1 MATLQS
7 LLSKYE
13 SLKSAWEKKNLS
25 ECGKLLAEFKV
36 QLLIY
41 FIFNIGCFF
50 LSLAICTFLHCYPGL
65 LSMEKYFRI
74 AGGAGQMWKWG
85 RVSSD

>member
-36 QLLIY
+36 QLLLHFRLKICCYLLQY
-41 FIFNIGCFF
+41 FFCIIISGKM
-50 LSLAICTFLHCYPGL
+50 LS
-65 LSMEKYFRI
+65 
-74 AGGAGQMWKWG
+74 
-85 RVSSD
+85 

>member
-36 QLLIY
+36 QLLLHWL
-41 FIFNIGCFF
+41 
-50 LSLAICTFLHCYPGL
+50 LSLANLQYFFC
-65 LSMEKYFRI
+65 FRI

>member
-36 QLLIY
+36 QLLLHFRLKICCYLSQY
-41 FIFNIGCFF
+41 FF
-50 LSLAICTFLHCYPGL
+50 AL
-65 LSMEKYFRI
+65 LSAEKCFRI
-74 AGGAGQMWKWG
+74 TGGASQMWKWG